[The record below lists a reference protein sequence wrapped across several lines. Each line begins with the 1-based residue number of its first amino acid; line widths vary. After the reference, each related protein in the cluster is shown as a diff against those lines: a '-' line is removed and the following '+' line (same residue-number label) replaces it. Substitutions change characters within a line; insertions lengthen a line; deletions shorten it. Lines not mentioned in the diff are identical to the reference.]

1 MQLILKF
8 NGDIKDFQN
17 ALVSYDD
24 NFNIFDSVFYQM
36 DYEEEGTEGVHHTKY
51 GDITIVFKED

>member
-17 ALVSYDD
+17 ALVSYDE
-24 NFNIFDSVFYQM
+24 NFKIFDSVFYQM